1 MKLIG
6 RRFFLEVKENIN
18 PPLWMWIR
26 LLVYFSIS
34 AMLLYFG
41 LIDFA
46 RILLV
51 LAIASFL
58 GGILATIC
66 KAVANA
72 IKRIL

>member
-1 MKLIG
+1 
-6 RRFFLEVKENIN
+6 
-18 PPLWMWIR
+18 
-26 LLVYFSIS
+26 LVYFSIS